1 MDQILLQ
8 IIQENIIT
16 IGLVLAILK
25 TVAKETPWA
34 MDDKIVEILT
44 GFLKRQKNVKK

>member
-25 TVAKETPWA
+25 AVAKETPWA
-34 MDDKIVEILT
+34 VDDRIIEILT
-44 GFLKRQKNVKK
+44 GFFKNRKVK